1 MDDFK
6 KEKGQKISKC
16 FWDEKKTMLQMK
28 NNVLKNHPRLQ
39 IFHQILMPESKIFNI
54 NQKNDLKYQNKKLL
68 KSNTKDIVL
77 SPELMKQIIHMMEN
91 LKETF

>member
-6 KEKGQKISKC
+6 KEKEQKIQKC
-16 FWDEKKTMLQMK
+16 FWDEKEVMLKMK
-28 NNVLKNHPRLQ
+28 NNALKNHPRLY
-39 IFHQILMPESKIFNI
+39 IFHQILMSESKIFNI

-77 SPELMKQIIHMMEN
+77 SPELMKQVIHMMEN

>member
-6 KEKGQKISKC
+6 KEKGQKIYKC
-16 FWDEKKTMLQMK
+16 FWDEKKAMLQMK

-77 SPELMKQIIHMMEN
+77 SRELMKQIIIMMES

>member
-39 IFHQILMPESKIFNI
+39 ISHQILMPESKIFNI

-77 SPELMKQIIHMMEN
+77 SPELMKQIIHTMEN